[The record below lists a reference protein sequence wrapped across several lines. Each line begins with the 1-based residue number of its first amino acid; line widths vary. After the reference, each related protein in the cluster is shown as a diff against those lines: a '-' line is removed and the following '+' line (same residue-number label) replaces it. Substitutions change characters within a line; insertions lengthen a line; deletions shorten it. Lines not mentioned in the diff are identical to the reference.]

1 MIVCYYH
8 TGFRQIY
15 FPLWKC
21 FRNLTAN
28 TFEPQ
33 LPRLSPRRPTKV
45 LPKLRLWQLFLQLF
59 GQTKGNR
66 KIGGVDP
73 PTFGQRYG
81 WARVKATFVPATSFL
96 SDFPL
101 PLSWLAKWL
110 KFQQAAKRAQFDLH
124 AYQRPERSKKVH
136 NAILIIHWNHRN

>member
-33 LPRLSPRRPTKV
+33 LPRLLPRRPTKV

-110 KFQQAAKRAQFDLH
+110 KFQGRDLTWN
-124 AYQRPERSKKVH
+124 K
-136 NAILIIHWNHRN
+136 ILYLTRLLRLLNIKTKFVILTFQNI